1 MNYRDAYELLKA
13 SKKILFITHTSPDGD
28 ALGSMLGMGIAL
40 NQKGKNISF
49 VCMDKIPQPFLFLPH
64 SSNISNNFLSE
75 DVDTICIMDCGDMRR
90 TGLTE
95 QLKKFS
101 KKNKKIINFDHHPK
115 NDLHKIAT
123 INLVDYQASS
133 TSEIVFNFIKES
145 KLPIDK
151 EIALCLLCGLYT
163 DTGSFKHSNTTTKT
177 LQIASILLRRGA
189 RLKKITE
196 NVINNH
202 SVSSLKLWG
211 IALSRLQFNKKYNI
225 ASSAINLDD
234 IKSCDA
240 TNSDVSGIV
249 NMINTIPGVKI
260 ALFLH
265 ENNDKIIKGSLR
277 TDDETVNLS
286 KFAKLF
292 GGGGLKKASGFT
304 IKGQIDIDKNKF
316 CIKYIQ

>member
-1 MNYRDAYELLKA
+1 MIYRKAYDLIKSAKSILLV
-13 SKKILFITHTSPDGD
+13 THTSPDGD

-40 NQKGKNISF
+40 NKKGKKIRL
-49 VCMDKIPQPFLFLPH
+49 VCLDEIPQPFLFLPN
-64 SSNISNNFLSE
+64 SNSISNTFLTK
-75 DVDTICIMDCGDMRR
+75 DIDIICILDCGDIKR
-90 TGLTE
+90 TGFVNE
-95 QLKKFS
+95 LKNIKR
-101 KKNKKIINFDHHPK
+101 NKKILNFDHHPK
-115 NDLHKIAT
+115 NDLHKIST
-123 INLVDYQASS
+123 INIVDYDASS
-133 TSEIVFNFIKES
+133 TSEIIFDFLKES

-151 EIALCLLCGLYT
+151 DIALCLLCGLYT

-177 LQIASILLRRGA
+177 LQIASILLRKGA

-202 SVSSLKLWG
+202 SISSLKLWG

-225 ASSAINLDD
+225 ASSAINQAD
-234 IKSCDA
+234 IKSCNA
-240 TNSDVSGIV
+240 TSADVSGIV

-304 IKGQIDIDKNKF
+304 INGRINIDKNKF
-316 CIKYIQ
+316 SIKYI